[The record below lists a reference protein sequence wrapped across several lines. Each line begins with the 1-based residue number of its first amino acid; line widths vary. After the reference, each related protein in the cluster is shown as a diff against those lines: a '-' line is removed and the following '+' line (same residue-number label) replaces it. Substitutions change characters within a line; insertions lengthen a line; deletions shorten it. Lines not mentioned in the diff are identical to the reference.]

1 MENTKIILYQK
12 SKAHIIAYF
21 ACLLVAVGLLIA
33 SFVIPPTGV
42 IDGSVLKAVALLL
55 GFYLAYDFPHVLA
68 SLKTFKLSKGDIVL
82 EGTTRK
88 KGEADA
94 EEVERS

>member
-1 MENTKIILYQK
+1 MEEEKIIMYKK

-21 ACLLVAVGLLIA
+21 ICLASAIGLMTA
-33 SFVIPPTGV
+33 SFIIPPTGV
-42 IDGSVLKAVALLL
+42 IDGSTLKAAAILL

-88 KGEADA
+88 KGDADA
-94 EEVERS
+94 EEVERN